1 MEMIGNDFRNA
12 LRSGQTVYGTLI
24 TSTAPKMFDVTI
36 GLGLDYI
43 FICNEH
49 VLYNQE
55 AMGWMC
61 RAYKAAGINP
71 VVRILE
77 PDPYLATQALD
88 AGAGAILVP
97 YVENIDDVYQL
108 VGAVKY
114 RPLKGKKLKK
124 ILYGEEKPSEELATY
139 LKKQNNN
146 NTLLINIESP
156 TGVDHMEQFFDIQSV
171 DGPGVD
177 GIVIGPHDLSVACEM
192 PEKYRSQQFI
202 ELSCGIIDKARKCGV
217 AAGGHTGSRGNL
229 DLQMAWAKAGATI
242 ILHSS
247 DVFLFADKLQEEMNL
262 LREAKGEKTTI
273 KQEGDGQNL

>member
-1 MEMIGNDFRNA
+1 MIGNEFRNA
-12 LRSGQTVYGTLI
+12 LRSGKTVYGTLI
-24 TSTAPKMFDVTI
+24 SSTSPKMFDVAR

-49 VLYNQE
+49 VLYNPN
-55 AMGWMC
+55 ALGWMC

-71 VVRILE
+71 VVRILS

-97 YVENIDDVYQL
+97 YVENIADVYEL

-124 ILYGEEKPSEELATY
+124 LLYGEEKPTDEMAEY
-139 LKKQNNN
+139 LRRYNQN

-156 TGVDHMEQFFDIQSV
+156 TGVENLDAFFDIQSI

-177 GIVIGPHDLSVACEM
+177 GIVLGPHDLSVAYNM
-192 PEKYRSQQFI
+192 PEKYNSKEFL
-202 ELSCGIIDKARKCGV
+202 ELSCGIIEKARAKGV
-217 AAGGHTGSRGNL
+217 AAGGHNGSRGNL
-229 DLQMAWAKAGATI
+229 DLQMAWAKTGANI
-242 ILHSS
+242 ILNSS
-247 DVFLFADKLQEEMNL
+247 DMFLFADKLQEEINL
-262 LREAKGEKTTI
+262 LKLAKGENTI
-273 KQEGDGQNL
+273 TDQESISI

>member
-1 MEMIGNDFRNA
+1 MTGNDFRNA
-12 LRSGQTVYGTLI
+12 LRSGKTVYGTLI
-24 TSTAPKMFDVTI
+24 TSPAPKMFDVTI

-43 FICNEH
+43 FLCNEH
-49 VLYNQE
+49 VLYNPD
-55 AMGWMC
+55 ALGWMC

-77 PDPYLATQALD
+77 PDPHLATQALD

-97 YVENIDDVYQL
+97 YVENLEDVYEL

-124 ILYGEEKPSEELATY
+124 ILYGEEKPTPELEDY
-139 LKKQNNN
+139 LRKQNRN

-156 TGVDHMEQFFDIQSV
+156 TGVNNLEQFFSVPSV

-177 GIVIGPHDLSVACEM
+177 GIVIGPHDLSVAYDM
-192 PEKYRSQQFI
+192 PEKYGSKEFLD
-202 ELSCGIIDKARKCGV
+202 LSCGIIAKAREHGV

-229 DLQMAWAKAGATI
+229 DLQMEWAKAGANI

-247 DVFLFADKLQEEMNL
+247 DMFLFADKLQEEMNL
-262 LREAKGEKTTI
+262 LRKIKGEKTNTEQGNVSI
-273 KQEGDGQNL
+273 

>member
-1 MEMIGNDFRNA
+1 MIGNDFRNA
-12 LRSGQTVYGTLI
+12 LRSGKTVYGTLI
-24 TSTAPKMFDVTI
+24 SSTSPKMFDVAK

-49 VLYNQE
+49 VLYNPD
-55 AMGWMC
+55 ALGWMC

-71 VVRILE
+71 VVRILS

-97 YVENIDDVYQL
+97 YVENIDDVYEL

-124 ILYGEEKPSEELATY
+124 LLYGEEKPSAELEAY
-139 LKKQNNN
+139 LKTHNLN

-156 TGVDHMEQFFDIQSV
+156 TGVANLDDFLAIQTV

-177 GIVIGPHDLSVACEM
+177 GIVLGPHDLSVAYDM
-192 PEKYRSQQFI
+192 PEKYKSEEFL
-202 ELSCGIIDKARKCGV
+202 ELSCQIIEKARDKGV
-217 AAGGHTGSRGNL
+217 AAGGHNGSRGNFN
-229 DLQMAWAKAGATI
+229 LQLAWAKAGANI
-242 ILHSS
+242 ILNSS
-247 DVFLFADKLQEEMNL
+247 DAFLFADKLQEEMNL
-262 LREAKGEKTTI
+262 LRQVKGDQINTNTQSGSI
-273 KQEGDGQNL
+273 

>member
-1 MEMIGNDFRNA
+1 MIGNEFRNA
-12 LRSGQTVYGTLI
+12 LRSGKTVYGTLI
-24 TSTAPKMFDVTI
+24 SSTSPKMFDVAK

-49 VLYNQE
+49 VLYNPD
-55 AMGWMC
+55 ALGWMC

-71 VVRILE
+71 VVRILS

-97 YVENIDDVYQL
+97 YVENIDDVYEL

-124 ILYGEEKPSEELATY
+124 LLYGEEKPTSEMIDY
-139 LKKQNNN
+139 FKKHNQN

-156 TGVDHMEQFFDIQSV
+156 TGVENLDAFLDIQTF

-177 GIVIGPHDLSVACEM
+177 GIVLGPHDLSVAYDM
-192 PEKYRSQQFI
+192 PEKYKSKEFV
-202 ELSCGIIDKARKCGV
+202 ELSCGIIEKARAKGV
-217 AAGGHTGSRGNL
+217 AAGGHNGSRGNL
-229 DLQMAWAKAGATI
+229 DLQLAWAKAGANI
-242 ILHSS
+242 ILNSS
-247 DVFLFADKLQEEMNL
+247 DIFLFADKLQEEMNL
-262 LREAKGEKTTI
+262 LKLTKGEKTSTD
-273 KQEGDGQNL
+273 QESISI

>member
-1 MEMIGNDFRNA
+1 MIGNEFRNA
-12 LRSGQTVYGTLI
+12 LRSGKTVYGTLI
-24 TSTAPKMFDVTI
+24 SSTSPKMFDVAK

-49 VLYNQE
+49 VLYNLD
-55 AMGWMC
+55 ALGWMC

-71 VVRILE
+71 VVRILS

-97 YVENIDDVYQL
+97 YIENIDDVYEL

-124 ILYGEEKPSEELATY
+124 LLYGEERPTAEMTEY
-139 LKKQNNN
+139 LKKHNQN

-156 TGVDHMEQFFDIQSV
+156 TGVENLDAFFEVQSV

-177 GIVIGPHDLSVACEM
+177 GIVLGPHDLSVAYDM
-192 PEKYRSQQFI
+192 PEKYKSKEFV
-202 ELSCGIIDKARKCGV
+202 ELSCQIIEKARAKGV
-217 AAGGHTGSRGNL
+217 AAGGHNGSRGNL
-229 DLQMAWAKAGATI
+229 DLQMAWAKAGANI
-242 ILHSS
+242 IMNSS
-247 DVFLFADKLQEEMNL
+247 DMFLFADKLQEEMNL
-262 LREAKGEKTTI
+262 LKQAKGERTSTD
-273 KQEGDGQNL
+273 QESISI

>member
-1 MEMIGNDFRNA
+1 MIGNDFRNA
-12 LRSGQTVYGTLI
+12 LRSGKTVYGTLI
-24 TSTAPKMFDVTI
+24 SSTSPKMFDVAK

-49 VLYNQE
+49 VLYNQDSL
-55 AMGWMC
+55 GWMC

-71 VVRILE
+71 VVRILS

-97 YVENIDDVYQL
+97 YVENIDDVYEL

-124 ILYGEEKPSEELATY
+124 LLYGEEKPSAELEVY
-139 LKKQNNN
+139 LKTHNQN

-156 TGVDHMEQFFDIQSV
+156 TGVANLDDFLAIQTV
-171 DGPGVD
+171 DGSGVD
-177 GIVIGPHDLSVACEM
+177 GIVLGPHDLSVAYDM
-192 PEKYRSQQFI
+192 PEKYSSKEFL
-202 ELSCGIIDKARKCGV
+202 ELSCGIIEKARAKGV
-217 AAGGHTGSRGNL
+217 AAGGHNGSRGNL
-229 DLQMAWAKAGATI
+229 DLQLAWAKAGANI
-242 ILHSS
+242 ILNSS

-262 LREAKGEKTTI
+262 LRRAKGDQANSNTQSDSI
-273 KQEGDGQNL
+273 

>member
-1 MEMIGNDFRNA
+1 MIGNEFRNA
-12 LRSGQTVYGTLI
+12 LRTGKTVYGTLI
-24 TSTAPKMFDVTI
+24 SSSSPKMFDVAK

-49 VLYNQE
+49 VLYNPD
-55 AMGWMC
+55 ALGWMC

-71 VVRILE
+71 VVRILS

-97 YVENIDDVYQL
+97 YVENIEDVYEL

-124 ILYGEEKPSEELATY
+124 MLYGEEKPTEEMAAY
-139 LKKQNNN
+139 LKKHNLN

-156 TGVDHMEQFFDIQSV
+156 TGVANLDDFFAIQSV

-177 GIVIGPHDLSVACEM
+177 GIVLGPHDLSVAYDM
-192 PEKYRSQQFI
+192 PEKYKSQDFLD
-202 ELSCGIIDKARKCGV
+202 LSCGIIAKARACGLAV
-217 AAGGHTGSRGNL
+217 GGHNGSRGNF
-229 DLQMAWAKAGATI
+229 DLQMAWAKAGANI
-242 ILHSS
+242 IMNSS
-247 DVFLFADKLQEEMNL
+247 DMFLFADKLQEEMNL
-262 LREAKGEKTTI
+262 IRQAKGEKESTGEESVSI
-273 KQEGDGQNL
+273 

>member
-1 MEMIGNDFRNA
+1 MIGNEFRNA
-12 LRSGQTVYGTLI
+12 LRSGKTVFGTLI
-24 TSTAPKMFDVTI
+24 SSTSPKMFDVAR

-49 VLYNQE
+49 VLYNQDSL
-55 AMGWMC
+55 GWMC

-71 VVRILE
+71 VVRILS

-97 YVENIDDVYQL
+97 YVENIDDVYEL

-124 ILYGEEKPSEELATY
+124 LLYGEEKPTEEMRAY
-139 LKKQNNN
+139 LQKHNQN

-156 TGVDHMEQFFDIQSV
+156 AGVANLDEFFAIQTV

-177 GIVIGPHDLSVACEM
+177 GIVLGPHDLSVAYDM
-192 PEKYRSQQFI
+192 PEKYKSQEFL
-202 ELSCGIIDKARKCGV
+202 ELSCGIITKARAHGV
-217 AAGGHTGSRGNL
+217 AAGGHNGSRGNF
-229 DLQMAWAKAGATI
+229 DLQMAWAKAGANI
-242 ILHSS
+242 ILNSS
-247 DVFLFADKLQEEMNL
+247 DMFLFADKLQEEMNL
-262 LREAKGEKTTI
+262 LRQAKGEKTTDD
-273 KQEGDGQNL
+273 QESVSI

>member
-12 LRSGQTVYGTLI
+12 LRSGKTVYGTLI
-24 TSTAPKMFDVTI
+24 SSTSPKMFDVAK

-49 VLYNQE
+49 VLYNPD
-55 AMGWMC
+55 ALGWMC

-71 VVRILE
+71 VVRILS

-88 AGAGAILVP
+88 AGAGAILAP
-97 YVENIDDVYQL
+97 YVENIDDVYEL

-124 ILYGEEKPSEELATY
+124 LLYGEEKPTAELEAY
-139 LKKQNNN
+139 LKAHNQN

-156 TGVDHMEQFFDIQSV
+156 TGVANLDDFLAIQTV

-177 GIVIGPHDLSVACEM
+177 GIVLGPHDLSVAYDM
-192 PEKYRSQQFI
+192 PEKYKSEEFLA
-202 ELSCGIIDKARKCGV
+202 LSCGIIEKARAKGV
-217 AAGGHTGSRGNL
+217 AAGGHNGSRGNF
-229 DLQMAWAKAGATI
+229 DLQSAWAKAGANI
-242 ILHSS
+242 ILNSS
-247 DVFLFADKLQEEMNL
+247 DAFLFADKLQEEMNL
-262 LREAKGEKTTI
+262 LRQVKGDQINNNHETI
-273 KQEGDGQNL
+273 SI

>member
-1 MEMIGNDFRNA
+1 MIGNEFRNA
-12 LRSGQTVYGTLI
+12 LRSGKTVYGTLI
-24 TSTAPKMFDVTI
+24 SSTSPKMFDVAK

-49 VLYNQE
+49 VLYNPDSL
-55 AMGWMC
+55 GWMC

-71 VVRILE
+71 VVRILS

-97 YVENIDDVYQL
+97 YVENIADVYEL

-124 ILYGEEKPSEELATY
+124 LLYGEEKPTDEMAEY
-139 LKKQNNN
+139 LRRYNQN

-156 TGVDHMEQFFDIQSV
+156 TGVESLDAFFDIQSI

-177 GIVIGPHDLSVACEM
+177 GIVLGPHDLSVAYNM
-192 PEKYRSQQFI
+192 PEKYNSKEFL
-202 ELSCGIIDKARKCGV
+202 ELSCGIIEKARAKGV
-217 AAGGHTGSRGNL
+217 AAGGHNGSRGNL
-229 DLQMAWAKAGATI
+229 DLQMAWAKTGANI
-242 ILHSS
+242 ILNSS
-247 DVFLFADKLQEEMNL
+247 DMFLFADKLQEEMNL
-262 LREAKGEKTTI
+262 LKLAKGEKTITD
-273 KQEGDGQNL
+273 QESISI